1 MKITEIKRFPL
12 KLKCKKVGWSED
24 EYVWPSRLPSVIVK
38 ISTDEGVTGVGEAT
52 GQLWYLG
59 ETLEHIN
66 RVIEIFEE
74 VLIGEDPTEIE
85 KIHHTMNQTVGG
97 STPGSRSDFSAVDLA
112 CMDVIGKVN
121 EVPVYEY
128 LGGAYRTE
136 FNLLT
141 NLYQKTPQDMKEA
154 CERYINE
161 GFKGLKVKVGD
172 VLLNEGWSRDNFE
185 EEIKKLIAALE
196 VTPNEVYVDADAN
209 QGWKN
214 AQITVNAIQRRL
226 AGYSNLSIEQPLGYS
241 DISGHSYVKKS
252 IDCPVI
258 LDESVL
264 SPEALIEIIKQEA
277 ADRVVVK
284 INRVGGIWPA
294 RKMATIAEAAN
305 IGVSV
310 DTNPFTKIGDTALCH
325 FAATLRDPYPVD
337 AEGHLSFLEELEP
350 NFIEGGITVKNG
362 KAKLPDGP
370 GLGVEINEERLNSF
384 LEINRKN
391 R

>member
-1 MKITEIKRFPL
+1 MKITKIKRFPVH
-12 KLKCKKVGWSED
+12 LKCKKVGWAGD

-38 ISTDEGVTGVGEAT
+38 IFTDEGVTGIGEGT

-59 ETLEHIN
+59 ETLAHIN
-66 RVIEIFEE
+66 RVVEIFEDN
-74 VLIGEDPTEIE
+74 LIGENPLEIE
-85 KIHHTMNQTVGG
+85 KIHHIMDQTVGG
-97 STPGSRSDFSAVDLA
+97 GTPGSRSAFSAIDIA
-112 CMDVIGKVN
+112 CLDIIGKVN
-121 EVPVYEY
+121 DVPIYDV

-141 NLYQKTPQDMKEA
+141 NLYQKTPQDMKNA
-154 CERYINE
+154 CEKYIKD
-161 GFKGLKVKVGD
+161 GFKGLKIKVGD

-185 EEIKKLIAALE
+185 EEIAKLIAALE
-196 VTPNEVYVDADAN
+196 VTPSDVYVDADAN

-214 AQITVNAIQRRL
+214 TQITINAIQRRL
-226 AGYSNLSIEQPLGYS
+226 AGYSNLSIEQPLGHS
-241 DISGHSYVKKS
+241 NISGHSYLKKS

-258 LDESVL
+258 LDEPVL
-264 SPEALIEIIKQEA
+264 SPESLIEIIKQDA

-284 INRVGGIWPA
+284 INRVGGLWKA
-294 RKMATIAEAAN
+294 KKMATIAEAAS

-337 AEGHLSFLEELEP
+337 AEGHLSFLDELDP
-350 NFIEGGITVKNG
+350 NFIEGGIAVENG

-370 GLGVEINEERLNSF
+370 GLGIDVDEEMLSAF
-384 LEINRKN
+384 AKKN
-391 R
+391 T